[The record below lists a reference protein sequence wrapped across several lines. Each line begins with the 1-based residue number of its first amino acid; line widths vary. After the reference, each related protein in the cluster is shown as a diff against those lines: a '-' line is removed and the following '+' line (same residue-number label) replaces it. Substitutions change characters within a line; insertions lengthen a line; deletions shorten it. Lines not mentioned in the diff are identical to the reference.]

1 MPINIDFLS
10 TYTLMAINEEV
21 VPPRNFFH
29 DRYFPTEAGDIFASD
44 KVLTEY
50 RKGDRKLAAFVAQRA
65 GDIPMDRRGYAIHE
79 YEPAY
84 IAPSRLLTIDE
95 LNKRGFGEALYA
107 NSTPAQRAARLLLDD
122 MNDMELRISRRLEW
136 MCAQVMQNNACTMQ
150 TYIDATTQGEA
161 EYVQFYD
168 SSSDHTYAISTN
180 YWTSEA
186 NFRAGVQAMCRML
199 SRRGLPATDLIMGSD
214 VADSVLGISA
224 IRELLDKN
232 SGINFG
238 AIDQSLTQYEGV
250 VYNGWMNVGGY
261 RLNLF
266 TVDEEYTDDSNQTQ
280 KYFPATSAM
289 ISAPGCGHMM
299 YGQITQIEYGS
310 TEFVTHAAARV
321 PKFSIDQDK
330 DIRKLRLAT
339 RPLAAPKTYC
349 PYIYA
354 ANAVT

>member
-1 MPINIDFLS
+1 MPVLDFLN

-50 RKGDRKLAAFVAQRA
+50 RKGDRKMAAFVSRRA
-65 GDIPMDRRGYAIHE
+65 GDIPMDRRGYAIRE
-79 YEPAY
+79 YQPAY

-95 LNKRGFGEALYA
+95 LNKRGFGEAIYSQ
-107 NSTPAQRAARLLLDD
+107 STPAQRAARLLLDD

-136 MCAQVMQNNACTMQ
+136 MSVQTMIHNACTMQ
-150 TYIDATTQGEA
+150 TYVDDVTQGEE

-168 SSSDHTYAISTN
+168 TNSDHTYSVGSN
-180 YWTSEA
+180 YWTTEA
-186 NFRAGVQAMCRML
+186 NFRAGVRAMSRML
-199 SRRGLPATDLIMGSD
+199 TRRGLRAADLVMGVDVSD
-214 VADSVLGISA
+214 AVLAIQSV
-224 IRELLDKN
+224 RDLLDKN

-238 AIDQSLTQYEGV
+238 AVNQRLTEYEGV
-250 VYNGWMNVGGY
+250 TFDGWMNIGGH

-266 TVDEEYTDDSNQTQ
+266 TVDEEYTDEDNATQ

-289 ISAPGCGHMM
+289 VTAPGCGHMM

-330 DIRKLRLAT
+330 DERKLRLAT

-354 ANAVT
+354 TNAVS